1 MGWFPSIPGG
11 IWLGGA
17 NMVQHGYF
25 GTVRWAIWT
34 WFFLLGSDQD
44 CQHNN
49 LKLICGMIQ
58 LKLLRTVKKKDV
70 SFPEV
75 WLQRRAAHRRAWNQT
90 TLLEW
95 HVSTNL
101 HPVTLFMPSILP
113 KGYLYFEKPQF
124 WLRISKTIK
133 DVSIHFIQCSLK
145 LGWYHV
151 VHHQINGCPKGAPLL
166 VPSPRDPPQPRDAP
180 GRSSSGYTARL
191 QWRIH
196 RSRMRTV
203 WTWQRWPGKASGWQI
218 DQKWG

>member
-1 MGWFPSIPGG
+1 MNSLQFLVLVEYGWVVPTWSNMATSGLSVEPS
-11 IWLGGA
+11 
-17 NMVQHGYF
+17 
-25 GTVRWAIWT
+25 IWT

-58 LKLLRTVKKKDV
+58 LKLLRIVKKNV

-75 WLQRRAAHRRAWNQT
+75 WLQRGAAHGRAWNQT

-133 DVSIHFIQCSLK
+133 SKHSLHPMQSETGVVPRGTPPNQWMSQGGPAGPLTKGPSAAKGCSWSFKFWIHCSASVK
-145 LGWYHV
+145 
-151 VHHQINGCPKGAPLL
+151 
-166 VPSPRDPPQPRDAP
+166 DP
-180 GRSSSGYTARL
+180 
-191 QWRIH
+191 
-196 RSRMRTV
+196 
-203 WTWQRWPGKASGWQI
+203 
-218 DQKWG
+218 